1 MTVTVCCKLHAAFA
15 YMKFPSP
22 SMQLLGGIVSG
33 GDVDGGGGG
42 GGGVGSHP
50 PFIPPWIWKCS
61 SGQSGVS

>member
-1 MTVTVCCKLHAAFA
+1 
-15 YMKFPSP
+15 
-22 SMQLLGGIVSG
+22 MQLLGGIVSG
-33 GDVDGGGGG
+33 GDVDGGGG